1 MNRARKIIKAIFTP
15 LTVLVI
21 PHSSVKPFRM
31 KLPSIGLII
40 SITLWVGLSVY
51 IAKIAVQTEQYYD
64 MKEKLGFYSSQFS
77 ELRTT
82 IDALKKAEFDFR
94 KIFALGT
101 KDNILE
107 NLDTSDT
114 GSIDM
119 EIVKKEIQKTME
131 SVANIRDYL
140 SEQRDVYMA
149 TPKGWPVSGG
159 YISSKFGYRI
169 HPKRKTREFHTAVD
183 VATKPGT
190 PVMATADGIVSYSGW
205 SGANGNLVV
214 VEHGFGYSTVYAH
227 NKKILAS
234 IGQKVKRGD
243 VIAYVGSTGRS
254 TGPHVHY
261 EVWIDRKPV
270 NPKTYIGG

>member
-1 MNRARKIIKAIFTP
+1 MDRVRRFTKAIFTP
-15 LTVLVI
+15 ITVLII
-21 PHSSVKPFRM
+21 PHSSVKPFRV
-31 KLPSIGLII
+31 KLPSIGLVI
-40 SITLWVGLSVY
+40 SITLWLGLSIY
-51 IAKIAVQTEQYYD
+51 IAKTAVQTEQYYE

-107 NLDTSDT
+107 NMDTSDT

-119 EIVKKEIQKTME
+119 EIVKKEIQATME

-140 SEQRDVYMA
+140 SEQRDVYRA
-149 TPKGWPVSGG
+149 TPKGWPVEG
-159 YISSKFGYRI
+159 YLSSKFGYRI
-169 HPKRKTREFHTAVD
+169 HPQRKTREFHTGLD
-183 VATKPGT
+183 IATKPGK
-190 PVMATADGIVSYSGW
+190 PVMATADGIVSYAGW

-214 VEHGFGYSTVYAH
+214 IEHGFGYSTGYAH
-227 NKKILAS
+227 NKKIMVS
-234 IGQKVKRGD
+234 VGKKVKRGD

-270 NPKTYIGG
+270 NPTTYIGG

>member
-1 MNRARKIIKAIFTP
+1 MHRVRKFLKAIFTP
-15 LTVLVI
+15 ITVLVI
-21 PHSSVKPFRM
+21 PHSSIKPFRM
-31 KLPSIGLII
+31 KLPSIGLIV
-40 SITLWVGLSVY
+40 SIVLWVGVSVY
-51 IAKIAVQTEQYYD
+51 IAKIAVQTEQYYE

-101 KDNILE
+101 KDTILE
-107 NLDTSDT
+107 SMDTSDT
-114 GSIDM
+114 GSMDM
-119 EIVKKEIQKTME
+119 ELVKKEIQKTME

-140 SEQRDVYMA
+140 SEQRDVYRA
-149 TPKGWPVSGG
+149 TPKGWPVKG
-159 YISSKFGYRI
+159 YLSSKFGYRI
-169 HPKRKTREFHTAVD
+169 HPQRKTREFHTGLD
-183 VATKPGT
+183 IATKPGK

-205 SGANGNLVV
+205 SGANGNLIVI
-214 VEHGFGYSTVYAH
+214 EHGFGYSTGYAH
-227 NKKILAS
+227 NKKILVS